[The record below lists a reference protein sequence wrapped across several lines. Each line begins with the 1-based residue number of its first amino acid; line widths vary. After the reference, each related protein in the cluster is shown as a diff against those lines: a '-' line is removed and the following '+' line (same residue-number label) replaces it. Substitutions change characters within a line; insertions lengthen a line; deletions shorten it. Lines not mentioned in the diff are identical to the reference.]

1 MFDSGTYGLKS
12 GNFKAMRTN
21 LAIIFMFPF
30 TKGHSVYLKAIKSKP
45 EAGIQTYTPT
55 SAHHHPLPRY
65 FIIFVCEYLLSSGPK
80 IGVE

>member
-1 MFDSGTYGLKS
+1 MFDSGTYGLES
-12 GNFKAMRTN
+12 GNFKAMRAN

-45 EAGIQTYTPT
+45 EAGIQTSKRPF
-55 SAHHHPLPRY
+55 PRY